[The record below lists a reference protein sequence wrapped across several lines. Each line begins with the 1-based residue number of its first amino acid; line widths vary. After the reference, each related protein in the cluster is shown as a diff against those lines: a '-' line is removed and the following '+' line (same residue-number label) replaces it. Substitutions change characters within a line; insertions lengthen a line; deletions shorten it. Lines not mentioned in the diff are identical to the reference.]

1 MHSFPKVF
9 ISRSRTKRFV
19 ALGICGS
26 LISSG
31 FLYSL
36 RAVPIL
42 EQTSSNNNRDSPALL
57 PAVSNG
63 NLLDKVS
70 VSLIGGVRFS
80 RACATLA
87 VIVVDYK
94 IAFLRRDLSQWFHD
108 ISCKFAITSSSD
120 SNSQSSSTSSSES
133 SAARNNTSSSSS
145 STSESSSNSL
155 HAVHL
160 RSARRLL
167 RLCQTNGGGFI
178 KVGQH
183 IAALDYML
191 PPE

>member
-1 MHSFPKVF
+1 MQSLPTKLL
-9 ISRSRTKRFV
+9 SRSRAARFI
-19 ALGICGS
+19 ALGLSGS
-26 LISSG
+26 IISTG

-36 RAVPIL
+36 RAIPIL
-42 EQTSSNNNRDSPALL
+42 EQTSPTPNRDSATIL
-57 PAVSNG
+57 PSITNG
-63 NLLDKVS
+63 NLLDKLS
-70 VSLIGGVRFS
+70 TSLIGGIRIG

-94 IAFLRRDLSQWFHD
+94 VAFIRSDLSQWIND
-108 ISCKFAITSSSD
+108 ISSKFTTNSNSQTTFTSESPAFNTNGSSSSSD
-120 SNSQSSSTSSSES
+120 S
-133 SAARNNTSSSSS
+133 A
-145 STSESSSNSL
+145 SNVF
-155 HAVHL
+155 HEVHL